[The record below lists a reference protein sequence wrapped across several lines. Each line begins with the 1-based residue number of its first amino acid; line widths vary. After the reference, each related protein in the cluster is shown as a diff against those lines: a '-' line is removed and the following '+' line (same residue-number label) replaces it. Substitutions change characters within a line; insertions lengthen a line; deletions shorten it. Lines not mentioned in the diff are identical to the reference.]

1 MGVNELQQWR
11 KQETSEY
18 YFTILEEKDI
28 STGTKRRVSAKVYV
42 ERSFASS
49 KDSLVELI
57 KKINEKVKNNNYF
70 KKVLEL
76 GSETSKPEYVWLYFY
91 DDLIQN
97 EFGLPICRSEW
108 INSNVTNEP
117 ILLKEFD
124 QYIESHNIRI
134 KWEDNYR
141 PLHEYLLLNS
151 ISKND
156 YLKEIKIL
164 LDFAKYEL
172 ENLTKLFNKDDKLEF
187 HAHLISKRKDYR
199 TNFLLMSDILPPY
212 ECHKLNRVLYDALTD
227 MDNLAIAK
235 EQGNE
240 YYLYTQFV
248 KKFPVHLAIIQYEL
262 EKII

>member
-1 MGVNELQQWR
+1 M
-11 KQETSEY
+11 K
-18 YFTILEEKDI
+18 
-28 STGTKRRVSAKVYV
+28 STGTKRKISAKVYV

-70 KKVLEL
+70 RKVLET
-76 GSETSKPEYVWLYFY
+76 GSDASNPDYIWLYFY
-91 DDLIQN
+91 DDLIQH

-108 INSNVTNEP
+108 TNNNNGNNEP

-141 PLHEYLLLNS
+141 PLNEYLKLNS
-151 ISKND
+151 ASKNE
-156 YLKEIKIL
+156 YLKEIREL
-164 LDFAKYEL
+164 LSFTKYEL
-172 ENLTKLFNKDDKLEF
+172 ANLTELFNKTDKREF
-187 HAHLISKRKDYR
+187 NEHLILKSKYYR
-199 TNFLLMSDILPPY
+199 RNFHLMSDILPPY
-212 ECHKLNRVLYDALTD
+212 ECRKLNRVLYDALID
-227 MDNLAIAK
+227 LDNLAIATQE

-240 YYLYTQFV
+240 YYLYSQFV